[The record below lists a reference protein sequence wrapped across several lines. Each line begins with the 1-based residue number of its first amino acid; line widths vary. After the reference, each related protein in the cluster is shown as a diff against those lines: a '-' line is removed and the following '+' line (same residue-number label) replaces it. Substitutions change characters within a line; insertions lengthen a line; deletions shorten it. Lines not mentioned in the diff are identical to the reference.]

1 MAAPTKAKNTV
12 NRKKSKKQ
20 ITEGHV
26 YVIASFN
33 NTKITITD
41 RQGEVK
47 AKSTSASCGFRG
59 SKKGT
64 PYAAQVAAETAAK
77 DAIDRLGMQSV
88 DVFVNGPGPGRDSA
102 IRQLHSAGLKITSI
116 TDITGIPHNGCRPP
130 KKRRV

>member
-1 MAAPTKAKNTV
+1 MAAATKAKKVV
-12 NRKKSKKQ
+12 NRKKQKKQ

-26 YVIASFN
+26 YITASFN

-41 RQGEVK
+41 RQGDVK
-47 AKSTSASCGFRG
+47 VKSTSASCGFRG

-77 DAIDRLGMQSV
+77 EAMDRLGMQSV
-88 DVFVNGPGPGRDSA
+88 DIFVNGPGPGRDSA
-102 IRQLHSAGLKITSI
+102 IRQIHNAGLKVTSI